1 MGEQL
6 GPVVLDRIVG
16 MMEVAGTVVTGTLE
30 VGAVVG
36 MTVGELVGFFVGA
49 EEGAGPEL
57 AGAFEGVKVVGF
69 REGEEVTGAI
79 DGKREGKVV
88 GVKGLL
94 ETGKEEV
101 GARVD

>member
-1 MGEQL
+1 MGCGGGEVVAIVGEQL
-6 GPVVLDRIVG
+6 GRFVG
-16 MMEVAGTVVTGTLE
+16 IMEEAGAVVTGPLE

-36 MTVGELVGFFVGA
+36 MAVGELVGFFVGA

-88 GVKGLL
+88 G
-94 ETGKEEV
+94 E
-101 GARVD
+101 

>member
-1 MGEQL
+1 MGCGGGEVVTIVGEQL
-6 GPVVLDRIVG
+6 GPAVLDRFVG
-16 MMEVAGTVVTGTLE
+16 VMEEAGAVVTGPLE

-36 MTVGELVGFFVGA
+36 MAVGELVGFFVGA

-88 GVKGLL
+88 G
-94 ETGKEEV
+94 E
-101 GARVD
+101 